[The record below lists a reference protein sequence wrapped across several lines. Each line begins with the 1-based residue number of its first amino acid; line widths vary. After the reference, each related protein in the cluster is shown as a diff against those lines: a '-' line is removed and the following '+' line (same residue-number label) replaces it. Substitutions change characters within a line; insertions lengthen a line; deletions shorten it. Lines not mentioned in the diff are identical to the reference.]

1 MLLPRRNISLDRLS
15 GEDEVRVIR
24 DVVHQ
29 DQVQTNSYHVSAFTL
44 RLLYTLGTMI
54 ESLPAQATQVKLPVL
69 LLHGGHDIFSHPD
82 DVEAFSKCF
91 PPGARVKR
99 HFYPESYHLLFYDHN
114 REQVLADIT
123 SWIGSLNSP

>member
-1 MLLPRRNISLDRLS
+1 M
-15 GEDEVRVIR
+15 RVIR

-54 ESLPAQATQVKLPVL
+54 ESLPAQATRVELPVL
-69 LLHGGHDIFSHPD
+69 LLHGGHDIFSRPD
-82 DVEAFSKCF
+82 DVKAFSKRF

-99 HFYPESYHLLFYDHN
+99 HFYPESYHLLFYNHQ
-114 REQVLADIT
+114 RGRVLADIT
-123 SWIGSLNSP
+123 RWLRYLNRS